1 MIGFLYS
8 VFDKALQQTIVMSIH
23 SNDKEARTNFEKVT
37 KDLDAK
43 NIELWR
49 LAGVDT
55 EENTIVE
62 VERRKIANGKN
73 RKRTAILQQDESGAS
88 T

>member
-8 VFDKALQQTIVMSIH
+8 VFDKALKQTIVMSIH

-37 KDLDAK
+37 KDLDTK

-55 EENTIVE
+55 EGNYIVH
-62 VERRKIANGKN
+62 VERRKVANGKN
-73 RKRTAILQQDESGAS
+73 RKKTAVLQQNEPGAS